1 MINSAQ
7 GVPEDKYHKI
17 QGEAV
22 KREGKEDNSSVPE
35 AGFRLTTGIRN
46 RLRYSTVFG
55 VVVVLAVGVISPAQ
69 SQAPRSPTP
78 APLSAKLHVETV
90 VKGLEHPWGLS
101 FLSDGLMLVTE
112 RLGRMRIVDYAGTLS
127 KPLEGIPRVLPH
139 GQGGLLDVSVDP
151 RFPDN
156 RLVYVSYSEPGG
168 NGRAGTSVA
177 RGRLGEAGLED
188 VQVIYRQQPKVSGPN
203 HFGSR
208 LVFAPDR
215 SLFITQGDRFTYR
228 DQAQDL
234 SSGIGKIVR
243 INLDGSTPEDNP
255 FVNRKAV
262 RPEIWSYGHRNI
274 QGAAIHP
281 QTGQLWTVEH
291 GARGGDELNQ
301 PQAGKNYGWP
311 TITYGVDYS
320 GAKIGEGTV
329 KPGMEQ
335 PVYYWDPVIAPS
347 GMAFYTGDVFS
358 DWKGSILVGSLNPGL
373 LVRLVMKDGRVA
385 REERYLSELK
395 ERIRDVRQ
403 GPDGFVYLLT
413 DSRDGR
419 LLRVGPARH

>member
-1 MINSAQ
+1 MNNSSHR
-7 GVPEDKYHKI
+7 VPRRQIRSI

-22 KREGKEDNSSVPE
+22 KRDGKEQHNSVPGT
-35 AGFRLTTGIRN
+35 GFLFTTRIRN

-55 VVVVLAVGVISPAQ
+55 LAVVFALGVTAPAQ

-78 APLSAKLHVETV
+78 APSDPKLNVETV
-90 VKGLEHPWGLS
+90 AKALEHPWGLS
-101 FLSDGLMLVTE
+101 FLPDGFMLITE
-112 RLGRMRIVDYAGTLS
+112 RSGRMRKVDNAGTLS
-127 KPLEGIPRVLPH
+127 KPLEGIPRVLAG

-151 RFPDN
+151 RFAEN

-168 NGRAGTSVA
+168 NGTAGTSVA
-177 RGRLGEAGLED
+177 RGRLGEAGLQE
-188 VQVIYRQQPKVSGPN
+188 VHVIYRQQPKVSGPN

-208 LVFAPDR
+208 LIFAPDR
-215 SLFITQGDRFTYR
+215 SLFVTQGDRFAYR

-243 INLDGSTPEDNP
+243 INSDGSIPGDNP
-255 FVNRKAV
+255 FVNRKGV

-274 QGAAIHP
+274 QSAAIHP
-281 QTGQLWTVEH
+281 QTGQIWTAEH

-311 TITYGVDYS
+311 IITYGVDYS
-320 GAKIGEGTV
+320 GAKIGEGTA

-347 GMAFYTGDVFS
+347 GMTFYTGELFP

-385 REERYLSELK
+385 REERYLSELG

-403 GPDGFVYLLT
+403 GPDGFIYLLT

-419 LLRVGPARH
+419 LLRVGPGKR